1 MAVSLQDQLVVAI
14 SSRALFDF
22 EAENRV
28 FDEDPAAYVRLQRE
42 RLDVP
47 AAPGVAL
54 PLVRKLLAFNQ
65 GGQRRVEV
73 VLLSRNDPV
82 SGMRVFR
89 SARAHGLDSI
99 QRGVFTQ
106 GETHMPICGRWG
118 APVPVCQCGRCDRGA
133 EPGLPGRAGDY
144 GIRRCQQRPPTGSAY
159 CF

>member
-65 GGQRRVEV
+65 GGSGGWRWCC
-73 VLLSRNDPV
+73 SRA
-82 SGMRVFR
+82 MTR
-89 SARAHGLDSI
+89 SAACACFAAPKPMGWTAFSAACLPR
-99 QRGVFTQ
+99 
-106 GETHMPICGRWG
+106 GETRMPICGRWG
-118 APVPVCQCGRCDRGA
+118 RTCSC
-133 EPGLPGRAGDY
+133 LPMR
-144 GIRRCQQRPPTGSAY
+144 QM
-159 CF
+159 

>member
-73 VLLSRNDPV
+73 VLRL
-82 SGMRVFR
+82 
-89 SARAHGLDSI
+89 
-99 QRGVFTQ
+99 
-106 GETHMPICGRWG
+106 
-118 APVPVCQCGRCDRGA
+118 
-133 EPGLPGRAGDY
+133 
-144 GIRRCQQRPPTGSAY
+144 
-159 CF
+159 